1 MSQGYTL
8 RLQKRNLDEDVNRL
22 GVRLGRHAIAAEIP
36 VTEIAA
42 KFNVSRATVYNWFN
56 GDTDPHTSLED
67 EIAHYLESTWL
78 NKHKL

>member
-36 VTEIAA
+36 VTAIAER
-42 KFNVSRATVYNWFN
+42 FSVSRATVYNWFN
-56 GDTDPHTSLED
+56 GDTDPHSSLED
-67 EIAHYLESTWL
+67 AIEEYLVHFRVTQR
-78 NKHKL
+78 